1 MAFTPEERRA
11 TIGRPTRR
19 RTLPGAESVML
30 SRPQRFPVKVL
41 LAAAVLLGG
50 LVVALLWR
58 TGRAQDWL
66 AGRLGH
72 HLQSVPD
79 ERVEVELQQLAQL
92 DGIGL
97 LVVVDSLASP
107 RRSVA
112 HAAGVTLEQQL
123 DRWRGLPREQSSRAV
138 GALAHHL
145 ARRVHRWPAAAR
157 GPARDLALRILDWPV
172 DGRVVERAAL
182 IADCQQVLS
191 APPADAELTAS
202 APDDAQPAA
211 RRPDTDASTSQAVSY
226 EVRGA
231 TRRPDGEPALITNN
245 PTSNTSAHRRPVAE
259 DENRSLETSAD
270 TAPVARAAT
279 AQEPHLLPASGD
291 LEAPPDA
298 PPSLIRDAPLAAPPV
313 DADASDAEPDW
324 KSLPDRALMSF
335 LVGNGEQASVRAEQI
350 LAERGYQPLD
360 LQLARRLVSPDAAAR
375 RQMVDWV
382 GRLPTGA
389 GRWLLWLSQDAD
401 AGVRQAVVSLML
413 TAQDPRIVRR
423 LMEMEISDPDQE
435 IRNQLRQ
442 WRATSSR

>member
-1 MAFTPEERRA
+1 M
-11 TIGRPTRR
+11 
-19 RTLPGAESVML
+19 
-30 SRPQRFPVKVL
+30 
-41 LAAAVLLGG
+41 
-50 LVVALLWR
+50 LLWR
-58 TGRAQDWL
+58 TGRPQDWL

-79 ERVEVELQQLAQL
+79 EYVEVELQQLAQL

-97 LVVVDSLASP
+97 LAVVDSLASP

-112 HAAGVTLEQQL
+112 QAAGVVLEQQL

-138 GALAHHL
+138 GELAHQL
-145 ARRVHRWPAAAR
+145 ARRVHRWPTAAR

-172 DGRVVERAAL
+172 DGRVVDRAAL
-182 IADCQQVLS
+182 IANCQQVLS

-211 RRPDTDASTSQAVSY
+211 RPPSTDASSSQAVSY
-226 EVRGA
+226 EERGA
-231 TRRPDGEPALITNN
+231 TTRPDGEPALITNH
-245 PTSNTSAHRRPVAE
+245 PTSDTSAHPRPVDK
-259 DENRSLETSAD
+259 DEKRSLETSAD
-270 TAPVARAAT
+270 TTPVARAVA
-279 AQEPHLLPASGD
+279 AQEPNLLPASDD

-298 PPSLIRDAPLAAPPV
+298 APSPVRDAPPGTTPEDV
-313 DADASDAEPDW
+313 DASDAESDW

-335 LVGNGEQASVRAEQI
+335 LVGQGEQAAAHAEQI

-360 LQLARRLVSPDAAAR
+360 LQLARRLVSPNAAAR

-423 LMEMEISDPDQE
+423 LMEMEISDPDEE